1 MQESALINES
11 SRVSNITSNS
21 PRNAF
26 SKSLSVTNNSTAPS
40 NELVSK
46 LDPKLCLSG
55 LEFIMT
61 LLASQSLLA
70 LKDVNLSN
78 REKQL
83 IKRELNTELFIYHEF
98 AKKSYN
104 NENKSNLHRK
114 KYGLVLMTKANQTID
129 DDDDDG
135 DDDGNIPKPK
145 TPTSANRRSD
155 YDASMRV
162 KVLKN
167 LHMQQRTPPNVSP
180 INIDRTPRR
189 DGSIAATST
198 PSVGN
203 WEFLQVDDDDGDL
216 RYGQSFVKIVE
227 EDYLHFLS
235 NLFTIVC
242 QSDD

>member
-11 SRVSNITSNS
+11 TRISNITSNS

-46 LDPKLCLSG
+46 LDPKLCLSA

-114 KYGLVLMTKANQTID
+114 KYGLVLMTKANQTMD
-129 DDDDDG
+129 DEDDDDDG
-135 DDDGNIPKPK
+135 NVPKPK

-167 LHMQQRTPPNVSP
+167 LHMQQRTPPSA
-180 INIDRTPRR
+180 DRTPRR
-189 DGSIAATST
+189 DVSISATST

-203 WEFLQVDDDDGDL
+203 WEFLQADDGDL

>member
-1 MQESALINES
+1 MQETALINES
-11 SRVSNITSNS
+11 SRISS
-21 PRNAF
+21 PRIPF
-26 SKSLSVTNNSTAPS
+26 SKSLSVTNNQSTAPS

-55 LEFIMT
+55 LEFVMT

-104 NENKSNLHRK
+104 NENKSYLYRK
-114 KYGLVLMTKANQTID
+114 KYGLVLMTKVNQRPD
-129 DDDDDG
+129 DDDDR
-135 DDDGNIPKPK
+135 DDGNDDDQNLRKHK
-145 TPTSANRRSD
+145 TPPSANRRSD

-167 LHMQQRTPPNVSP
+167 LHMQQRTSP
-180 INIDRTPRR
+180 IGSSFDRTPNRR
-189 DGSIAATST
+189 DSSIGATST
-198 PSVGN
+198 PSLGSV
-203 WEFLQVDDDDGDL
+203 EFLQIDDVDDGDL